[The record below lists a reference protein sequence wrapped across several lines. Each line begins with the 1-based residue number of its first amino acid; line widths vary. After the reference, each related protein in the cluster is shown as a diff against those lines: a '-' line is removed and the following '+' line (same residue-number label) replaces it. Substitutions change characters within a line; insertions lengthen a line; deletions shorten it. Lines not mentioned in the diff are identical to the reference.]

1 VVLNYSPLGE
11 NRKAVTPVSNHSIG
25 GGCGFGD
32 LILDAF
38 RFDEGVVLELPTS
51 FLFWAHTDL
60 TLVERGLDRW
70 LPHNNRVLSR
80 L

>member
-1 VVLNYSPLGE
+1 
-11 NRKAVTPVSNHSIG
+11 
-25 GGCGFGD
+25 
-32 LILDAF
+32 
-38 RFDEGVVLELPTS
+38 
-51 FLFWAHTDL
+51 LFWAHTDL